1 VSTPLVRRSLLRVVA
16 LLTVGT
22 ALTACGSAPRSPGR
36 PSDADSSAAVPV
48 GWVTL
53 AAEHLVHAE
62 ELSPPAGS
70 RLFAY
75 TTIALHEAVA
85 AADPDAD
92 SLAGGLTGVPA
103 MPPVEPA
110 LHLDADATA
119 AAAARDVLSGLLGPD
134 ATTDTRSAIDALYN
148 DQRDQRSATGV
159 PADVLQASAAHGERI
174 ATAVLGRAGSDGFA
188 ASRGPFDLRTGPG
201 RWELAPPAA
210 APVEPHWGTLRT
222 FALDTAQEVRVPA
235 PPAYSAVPDSEFA
248 AQARAVYDASRA
260 LTDEQRGAARFWA
273 GAPAVRWMTITADQ
287 VREHDLGLAGA
298 TRALALAAVA
308 LADAAIASWAAKYD
322 YAVMRPVT
330 YLQRHIDPGWS
341 PLVPT
346 PGHPEFPA
354 GHSAGASAAA
364 TVLTALFGDVSVT
377 ARDASDTEPERR
389 LPSFDAAATETAMS
403 RLYAGVHYPRG
414 LEAGADLGRRI
425 GQLTL
430 ERLGLPG
437 RR

>member
-1 VSTPLVRRSLLRVVA
+1 VSTLLFRRSSLRVVA
-16 LLTVGT
+16 LLAIGA

-36 PSDADSSAAVPV
+36 PSVADSSAAVPV

-53 AAEHLVHAE
+53 AAEHLVHTE
-62 ELSPPAGS
+62 KLTPPAGS

-85 AADPDAD
+85 AADPDAE
-92 SLAGGLTGVPA
+92 SLEGELTGVPA
-103 MPPVEPA
+103 MPAVEPV

-119 AAAARDVLSGLLGPD
+119 AAAARDVLTGLLGPD
-134 ATTDTRSAIDALYN
+134 ASVDSRSSIDALYT
-148 DQRDQRSATGV
+148 DQRDQLSTSGV
-159 PADVLQASAAHGERI
+159 PADVLQTSAAHGERI
-174 ATAVLGRAGSDGFA
+174 ATVILGWAESDGYTA
-188 ASRGPFDLRTGPG
+188 NRAPFELRTGPG
-201 RWELAPPAA
+201 LWELDPPAT

-222 FALDTAQEVRVPA
+222 FALDTAEEVRATA
-235 PPAYSAVPDSEFA
+235 PPAYSPAPDSEFA
-248 AQARAVYDASRA
+248 SQARGVYDASRA

-273 GAPAVRWMTITADQ
+273 GAPAVRWMTIAADQ
-287 VREHDLGLAGA
+287 VREHDLGLAEA
-298 TRALALAAVA
+298 THALALAAVA

-322 YAVMRPVT
+322 YVVMRPVT
-330 YLQRHIDPGWS
+330 YIQRHIDPAWS

-354 GHSAGASAAA
+354 GHSAGAWAAA
-364 TVLTALFGDVSVT
+364 TVLNALFGDIPVT

-389 LPSFDAAATETAMS
+389 LPSFDAAATETATS
-403 RLYAGVHYPRG
+403 RLYAGVHYPKG
-414 LEAGADLGRRI
+414 LEAGTDLGRRI